1 MIPLLSL
8 LLIVSLSILATRVA
22 TIALVHTGMSRE
34 MARFQARSAFSGV
47 GFTTSESEHTVNHP
61 VRRRIIFTLMLLGN
75 AGIITTVATVLLTF
89 VAAAAGH
96 PYLRLGGMAA
106 GIVLLWALA
115 SSRWIDQ
122 RLSLAISKALNR
134 FTDLRLRDYESLLHL
149 AGGFR
154 VDELAIREGDWLA
167 GRSLR
172 ESDIREEGLNVLAI
186 QRMDGSFV
194 GTPQPDDVLAAGDTV
209 IVYGRDAAI
218 EEIDRR
224 RHDHSGDRAHR
235 SAVVSHQAMVAQR
248 DEACDASTPALPAVR
263 DDDGDEVADAA
274 GDSDV

>member
-8 LLIVSLSILATRVA
+8 LLILSLSILATRVA

-61 VRRRIIFTLMLLGN
+61 VRRRIIFALMLLGN

-89 VAAAAGH
+89 VSAAAGH

-122 RLSLAISKALNR
+122 RLSLIISKALNR

-154 VDELAIREGDWLA
+154 VDELAIRDGDWIA

-186 QRMDGSFV
+186 QRSDGSFV
-194 GTPQPDDVLAAGDTV
+194 GTPQPDDVLGAGDTV

-224 RHDHSGDRAHR
+224 RRDYRGDRAHR
-235 SAVVSHQAMVAQR
+235 SAVVTHQAMVAQR
-248 DEACDASTPALPAVR
+248 EQDPGASTPARPTARADDV
-263 DDDGDEVADAA
+263 DDGDHTGA
-274 GDSDV
+274 DSDG